1 MLDADIVSSAAVVG
15 VSAALS
21 AALIFILRPLLVR
34 HLMAHPNDRSSH
46 LHATPEGA
54 GFGVMAAIFI
64 VCIGLLL
71 VGTAGP
77 APSLVPV
84 LVGAAVLVVLGG
96 LDDARPLPVTWRLLV
111 QGAVALGI
119 VLALPEDFRV
129 LPDLLPAVAERAILV
144 FGILCFVN
152 VVNFLD
158 GLDWMT
164 VAQVVPMSLG
174 IAILWWLDVVPAG
187 IGLLA
192 LALLG
197 AMLGFAIFNKHPA
210 SIFLGDSG
218 SLPVGLLLAYML
230 IWVAEAHLVS
240 AVLLALY
247 TIADS
252 AITFFRRLAN
262 GEKVTDAHRSHFYQR
277 ATSGGF
283 RVPQVTTRI
292 FLLCSWL
299 AALAVA
305 AALSRSL
312 LIDGATLVLG
322 AGGVALVLTSF
333 ARGR

>member
-1 MLDADIVSSAAVVG
+1 MLDADVVLSAAVVG

-21 AALIFILRPLLVR
+21 AALIFLLRPLLIR

-46 LHATPEGA
+46 IQATPEGA
-54 GFGVMAAIFI
+54 GFGVMAAIFL
-64 VCIGLLL
+64 VCIGLLI
-71 VGTAGP
+71 GMAIP
-77 APSLVPV
+77 EPNLVPV
-84 LVGAAVLVVLGG
+84 LIGAAVLTVLGG
-96 LDDARPLPVTWRLLV
+96 LDDARPLPVSWRLLI

-119 VLALPEDFRV
+119 VVLLPQDFRV
-129 LPDLLPAVAERAILV
+129 LPAVLPAAAERTVLV
-144 FGILCFVN
+144 FGIVCFVN

-174 IAILWWLDVVPAG
+174 IACLWWLGIVPAG

-197 AMLGFAIFNKHPA
+197 AMLGFAVFNRHPA

-218 SLPVGLLLAYML
+218 SLPIGLLLAYML

-240 AVLLALY
+240 ALLLALY

-252 AITFFRRLAN
+252 ALTFFRRLAN

-277 ATSGGF
+277 ATAGGF
-283 RVPQVTTRI
+283 RVPEVTTRI
-292 FLLCSWL
+292 FLLCAWL
-299 AALAVA
+299 AALAIA
-305 AALSRSL
+305 AALSLSL
-312 LIDGATLVLG
+312 IVDLVTLVLG

>member
-1 MLDADIVSSAAVVG
+1 MFDADIVSSAAVVG

-21 AALIFILRPLLVR
+21 AALIFVLRPLLVR

-46 LHATPEGA
+46 VHATPEGA
-54 GFGVMAAIFI
+54 GFGVMAAIFL
-64 VCIGLLL
+64 VCIGLL

-84 LVGAAVLVVLGG
+84 LVGAAVLTFLGG

-144 FGILCFVN
+144 FGIVCFVN

-174 IAILWWLDVVPAG
+174 IAILWWLDFVPAG

-197 AMLGFAIFNKHPA
+197 AMLGFALFNKHPA

-262 GEKVTDAHRSHFYQR
+262 GEKVTDAHRTHFYQR
-277 ATSGGF
+277 ATAGGF

-305 AALSRSL
+305 AALGRSL
-312 LIDGATLVLG
+312 LIDGAALVLG

-333 ARGR
+333 ERGR

>member
-1 MLDADIVSSAAVVG
+1 MLDADVVLSAAVIG
-15 VSAALS
+15 VSAVLS
-21 AALIFILRPLLVR
+21 AALIFVLRPLLVR

-46 LHATPEGA
+46 VQATPEGA
-54 GFGVMAAIFI
+54 GFGVMAAIF
-64 VCIGLLL
+64 VVATGLL
-71 VGTAGP
+71 AGSAVP
-77 APSLVPV
+77 NPSLVPV
-84 LVGAAVLVVLGG
+84 LFGAAVLMVLGG
-96 LDDARPLPVTWRLLV
+96 LDDARPLPVSWRLLV

-119 VLALPEDFRV
+119 VLMLPQDFRV
-129 LPDLLPAVAERAILV
+129 LPAVLPVAAERALLV
-144 FGILCFVN
+144 FGIVCFVN

-164 VAQVVPMSLG
+164 VVQVVPMSLG
-174 IAILWWLDVVPAG
+174 IAILWWLAVVPAG
-187 IGLLA
+187 IGLMA

-197 AMLGFAIFNKHPA
+197 AMLGFAVFNKHPA

-218 SLPVGLLLAYML
+218 SLPIGLLLAYML
-230 IWVAEAHLVS
+230 IWAAEAHLVS
-240 AVLLALY
+240 ALLLALY

-252 AITFFRRLAN
+252 ALTFFRRLAN

-277 ATSGGF
+277 ATAGGF
-283 RVPQVTTRI
+283 RVPEVTTRI

-312 LIDGATLVLG
+312 IVDLVTLALG

>member
-1 MLDADIVSSAAVVG
+1 MFDADIVSSAAVVG

-21 AALIFILRPLLVR
+21 AALIFVLRPLLVR

-46 LHATPEGA
+46 VHATPEGA
-54 GFGVMAAIFI
+54 GFGVMAAIFL
-64 VCIGLLL
+64 VCIGLL

-84 LVGAAVLVVLGG
+84 LVGAAVLTFLGG

-144 FGILCFVN
+144 FGIVCFVN

-174 IAILWWLDVVPAG
+174 IAILWWLDFVPAG

-197 AMLGFAIFNKHPA
+197 AMLGFALFNKHPA

-262 GEKVTDAHRSHFYQR
+262 GEKVTDAHRTHFYQR
-277 ATSGGF
+277 ATAGGF
-283 RVPQVTTRI
+283 RVPQVTTRR